1 MIIGGG
7 AIDISTSAEVDFDL
21 LFYGLGFETRST
33 HLASKLRARHCVA
46 LKLPFIDVHNYK
58 KNVRFA
64 ETRKHTVVQDPL
76 SYSVSGALAQYR
88 DPSGIKVGFDVSS
101 LNRAVLF
108 DYLLQ
113 FAKYLHPGDQLT
125 VLYSPAAY
133 SAPDWKFPQL
143 ESFGPISNY
152 FTSFNSDPSLPLS
165 LMLGLGF
172 EPGVSMGI
180 ISQLEPRL
188 TYCLWGSGAD
198 VRFDRTV
205 KKANFDF
212 RFPGYPTK
220 AVRYL
225 LNDPRGSFDLMEG
238 ITYGLM
244 RDFNVIVVPLGP
256 KIFSVLA
263 GLLAMKHFGK
273 VSVWR
278 AQYSRSN
285 WPDAVPGKV
294 TIAAHIDVPA
304 LNRVCL
310 DNPDLFYSTAT

>member
-1 MIIGGG
+1 MILGGG
-7 AIDISTSAEVDFDL
+7 AIDYSAVSELECDV

-33 HLASKLRARHCVA
+33 YLASRLKARRCVA
-46 LKLPFIDVHNYK
+46 LKLPFINAHNYK
-58 KNVRFA
+58 RNVRFA
-64 ETRKHTVVQDPL
+64 ETRKHAIVQDPL
-76 SYSVSGALAQYR
+76 SFSIYESLRQDGGRNAINVAL
-88 DPSGIKVGFDVSS
+88 DVSS
-101 LNRAVLF
+101 LNRAIMF
-108 DYLLQ
+108 EYLLQ
-113 FAKYLHPGDQLT
+113 FAKYLRAEDRLT
-125 VLYSPAAY
+125 IYYSPAAY
-133 SAPDWKFPQL
+133 FPPEWEFPQL
-143 ESFGPISNY
+143 KEFGPISNF

-165 LMLGLGF
+165 LILGLGF

-212 RFPGYPTK
+212 RFPGFPTK

-238 ITYGLM
+238 ITYGLI
-244 RDFNVIVVPLGP
+244 RDFNVVVVPLGP

-273 VSVWR
+273 ISIWR

-285 WPDAVPGKV
+285 WPDAIPSKM
-294 TIAAHIDVPA
+294 TIAAEIDVRA
-304 LNRVCL
+304 LINVRL
-310 DNPDLFYSTAT
+310 ENEDLFESVE